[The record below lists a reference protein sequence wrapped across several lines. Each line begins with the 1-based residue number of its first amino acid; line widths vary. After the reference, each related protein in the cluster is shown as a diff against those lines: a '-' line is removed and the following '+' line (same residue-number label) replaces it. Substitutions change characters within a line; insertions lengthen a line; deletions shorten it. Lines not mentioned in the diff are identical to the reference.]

1 MQVYQGIMSLSLGAR
16 MEHPHGVLKPERLPQ
31 LADGSWHVR
40 MPLAS
45 HRGPTSEDEL
55 RRLVVDVLH
64 GLASLHDLAIV
75 PRDVR
80 PPNIL
85 RVSPG
90 LFLSRHEV
98 QLIGYFT
105 ES

>member
-1 MQVYQGIMSLSLGAR
+1 MQVYQGIMSLPPGAG

-31 LADGSWHVR
+31 LELGRWHVR

-45 HRGPTSEDEL
+45 HRGPTSEEEL

-75 PRDVR
+75 HRDVR

-85 RVSPG
+85 RVRPD
-90 LFLSRHEV
+90 LFLPRHEM
-98 QLIGYFT
+98 
-105 ES
+105 